1 MKKILL
7 SNRKGIRRFA
17 FVDDEDFEW
26 LNQWKWHLSNN
37 GYVKRVACSPS
48 GKRTLF
54 LQREITKVKKG
65 QYVLSINGN
74 KLDCRR
80 ENLAFTQPYN
90 NESENPFLNDEKT
103 GIIRIKL
110 LGTDEKEKFALID
123 GEDFEKVRKYR
134 WRFDNRGCGYASS
147 KKISMHR
154 LIMNAPKGME
164 VDHLNGDGLDNRKI
178 NLRICSHSENTKNR
192 TRINKNNTSTQTGVY
207 WMSHVKQWG
216 VRFRKDYKLRHYGS
230 YKNKEDAIKDAIIL
244 RKKLFNL

>member
-1 MKKILL
+1 
-7 SNRKGIRRFA
+7 
-17 FVDDEDFEW
+17 
-26 LNQWKWHLSNN
+26 
-37 GYVKRVACSPS
+37 
-48 GKRTLF
+48 
-54 LQREITKVKKG
+54 
-65 QYVLSINGN
+65 
-74 KLDCRR
+74 
-80 ENLAFTQPYN
+80 
-90 NESENPFLNDEKT
+90 
-103 GIIRIKL
+103 
-110 LGTDEKEKFALID
+110 
-123 GEDFEKVRKYR
+123 
-134 WRFDNRGCGYASS
+134 
-147 KKISMHR
+147 MHR